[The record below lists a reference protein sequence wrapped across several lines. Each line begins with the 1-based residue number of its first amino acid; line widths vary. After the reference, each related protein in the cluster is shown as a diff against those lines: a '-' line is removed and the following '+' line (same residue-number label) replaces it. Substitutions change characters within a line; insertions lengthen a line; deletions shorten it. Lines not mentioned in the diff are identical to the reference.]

1 MKVAALWRYP
11 VKSLQG
17 EQVPATEVDRRGLS
31 GDRHWAIVDPA
42 SGFTLTARRV
52 PELLFATASLDGDG
66 SVRITLP
73 DGTTP
78 ATDDDLS
85 DWLGRSV
92 RLVTAGQRGGLYET
106 PDDPEHEDGEWR
118 QWRGPGGAFHDSA
131 RTQVSLVSTPSLG
144 DWDERRFRA
153 NVVVDAGG
161 EDDLVGSTVTVGSAE
176 LDIVKRIDRCV
187 VVTRAQP
194 GIERELDVFRRIN
207 RARDTCMG
215 VAAMVSG
222 TGTIAVGDEVLAH

>member
-1 MKVAALWRYP
+1 M
-11 VKSLQG
+11 
-17 EQVPATEVDRRGLS
+17 
-31 GDRHWAIVDPA
+31 
-42 SGFTLTARRV
+42 
-52 PELLFATASLDGDG
+52 
-66 SVRITLP
+66 
-73 DGTTP
+73 
-78 ATDDDLS
+78 
-85 DWLGRSV
+85 
-92 RLVTAGQRGGLYET
+92 YET

>member
-1 MKVAALWRYP
+1 VKVAALWRYP

-17 EQVPATEVDRRGLS
+17 EQVAASDVDRRGLAH
-31 GDRHWAIVDPA
+31 DRHWAIVDPA
-42 SGFTLTARRV
+42 TGFTLTGRRV
-52 PELLFATASLDGDG
+52 PELLFAAASLDGDG
-66 SVRITLP
+66 GVRITLA
-73 DGTTP
+73 DGTNP
-78 ATDDDLS
+78 RTDDDLS

-106 PDDPEHEDGEWR
+106 PVDPEHEDGAWR

-131 RTQVSLVSTPSLG
+131 RTQVSLVSTASLG

-161 EDDLVGSTVTVGSAE
+161 EDDLVGCTVDVGSAE

-194 GIERELDVFRRIN
+194 GIERDLDVFRRIA

-215 VAAMVSG
+215 VAAMVSAA
-222 TGTIAVGDEVLAH
+222 GTIAVGDEVLAR